1 MWNSIPLYTVQ
12 LDLNI
17 LIKIIYFIWQT
28 KFQILKKLNSVM
40 LTVEVTEDDVMLK
53 RTGLDK
59 EE

>member
-53 RTGLDK
+53 RTGLDR